1 MKITM
6 NTITP
11 INCPFLPLL
20 QDDHPARNYNSYLQ
34 LLAKLFNHEIIGVDI
49 SDFFAYLVGEW
60 PLEEEFI
67 DQWNLTI
74 PFRDF
79 EMEYKK
85 FYMNIQD
92 VVVIGNDNYRIIID
106 EVLAQKLYEN
116 YQRNVNYYMELIRF
130 VFRNYSIESFGYP
143 NHIVAHL
150 ISVRNAFVD
159 THHPLL
165 IVEMEVRML
174 EHFAMFPN
182 NVEYLITL
190 WEDRTDFFM
199 PITHAVDSDRHAW
212 KFPLYLPYLRNPS
225 PETITELLDDY
236 SFDSSCDK
244 GDEYGYTSD
253 TFSVNSDWGYDFNT
267 DLCACES
274 PYTSICSRTHLE
286 WILEY
291 DFECDTLEFYNKFWE
306 NATFIKIDCF
316 VDDLLSDAEFM
327 SIFSKLSGLSLNELS
342 VVYTNEI
349 KVVPQMYLPGISD
362 VTESLGSVKISMDNL
377 ADKLPDHSERM
388 DWQKVFRG
396 IGTSLE
402 GTSSVFSAFS
412 NFSNSIPGMDKAKQT
427 AAKLQEAVSNVS
439 KSEQNDT
446 LFVCMLSALLYYIK
460 YRTWTGLSL
469 FTVFWIPLCFVENK
483 VFKYTCPIWL
493 YISCNMPLSIDVDE
507 EIAEPQIDVD
517 SFESVVELI
526 ASIFLGYFSF
536 GKCKEVSSSILLFLK
551 DFGKVKGGAVDVAKA
566 VFKLL
571 ENCINKT
578 IEWIRGTNPMFRFFS
593 MNNQIYDE
601 YFKEVREF
609 CSKYNNHQVV
619 ASPETLSTVAAL
631 IDTGRKI
638 KLGLPK
644 DPTSKEISEFIKLDL
659 LSLTKIQNS
668 LEHQN
673 ISFTGFRQEPVVIEF
688 KGPTSVA
695 KSVVQTNANYAAV
708 ARHFS
713 GSELESFKRQP
724 STKVYTCVPENE
736 YMDGFKQ
743 HHWVV
748 NIDDFGQSRDI
759 VGNPDNEYMKFVR
772 FVNGFEYYPHMAE
785 LANKGTVTFKA
796 PYIVISTNIRKHN
809 PVSLHCPAAFRRR
822 IHFSYIVVPKD
833 EYCTPESLLLDLW
846 HRVLDKKSLPIDPLT
861 KQTVID
867 DRIHDFYCLD
877 PETSDMTGEVISFS
891 EVMSRWFAEYDKKK
905 QYFEQNLNT
914 FNKTIDKYH
923 TIFHPEIEVAD
934 DNSCEEEIIMES
946 PITPVV
952 YSSFQDT
959 IRLYLTHSRARS
971 LITHHCPGIDYDPL
985 NLVTCLPALEDA
997 LLKVGIDEKI
1007 FKSKLFELK
1016 PIVPI
1021 YKKVKFRTKTS
1032 IMERINLFL
1041 VEYAPALIRF
1051 KNFIVG
1057 NGPVLVFAF
1066 MTFIVG
1072 TAIGNCIR
1080 KLLIKMFCS
1089 REEYDEIYPQSH
1101 NEGDKMRKLKES
1113 QKLYRSSKIM
1123 KEFIRNNPSTA
1134 PQMGSDSNGQDILH
1148 SIIRSNHFTLA
1159 KENSTVVD
1167 GTAVTTWDHLG
1178 HFVVWRDRVAQMPYH
1193 YIISMSNGLQDDPTR
1208 LDVKLKLIRNGK
1220 SKSPVEYIITVR
1232 DILAN
1237 FDTPNSDN
1245 CILHKLLKKDQ
1256 VLVRLPDK
1264 VQPCR
1269 DITEYIISSKNL
1281 SKDAST
1287 IEALVLNGKSS
1298 FFCWANYKDS
1308 PCPVID
1314 DKNNESW
1321 MLRDYYRYHA
1331 VTVNGDCGS
1340 LFGKMDASIQKQKIY
1355 GMHVSGAIG
1364 ANFGYAVSFTQ
1375 EEILEALNAFHPQ
1388 EYPIE
1393 PQIEWLDDMNFV
1405 IDGPIANPPI
1415 LPTKSSIIKSPIFDV
1430 VKKHSTIPCKLFKFV
1445 KDGQEIDPWEKALSK
1460 YSKELPELSEVLQ
1473 DQIERASHAYFNMV
1487 HDTMIVRSKPRV
1499 FTLTEAIHGIPDDP
1513 WFGPIPSNTSAG
1525 YPMNV
1530 QGTDNLKKMLFASD
1544 RNSPEYMEIFERIA
1558 EDVELAEVTYATG
1571 GRPEFFYVDYLK
1583 DERKPIDKARMGKT
1597 RMFSGGP
1604 LVLFILFRKHFGWF
1618 DSHFKSN
1625 KIQNWSAIGV
1635 NPYSEEWDHI
1645 AKYLGEVTIDEVRA
1659 GAGDYAGFDTAH
1671 LPFVHGIMVML
1682 IIKVYYPNAT
1692 KREIAIKMGLFLEI
1706 FNSNHIFL
1714 GIIVRWFQGM
1724 PSGNAL
1730 TAIINTIYNAI
1741 CLCFVFMVI
1750 KDENPSLNLRDED
1763 CTKMLRAIILGDD
1776 NVFST
1781 SPLLVPYYNELT
1793 LPDIL
1798 KRIGMTYTTELK
1810 LTAIVP
1816 NRPIT
1821 EVSFLKRAWL
1831 YDDLSGRYIAPLELD
1846 VILEFSMW
1854 TRKGKDY
1861 MNIACSNFENTLN
1874 ELSLHPKEIWDKYYP
1889 TLLSAAKQEYTQ
1901 YPWVL
1906 PLLTPHDVRRQRTLQ
1921 SISFY

>member
-1 MKITM
+1 M
-6 NTITP
+6 NTTIP
-11 INCPFLPLL
+11 INCAYLPLL
-20 QDDHPARNYNSYLQ
+20 QDDHPARNFNSYLQ
-34 LLAKLFNHEIIGVDI
+34 LNAKLFNHEIIGVDI
-49 SDFFAYLVGEW
+49 HEFFTYIVDDWPTGREIEDIYNLEVPYRSFDLDF
-60 PLEEEFI
+60 
-67 DQWNLTI
+67 
-74 PFRDF
+74 
-79 EMEYKK
+79 KK

-92 VVVIGNDNYRIIID
+92 VIIISNENYKLIID
-106 EVLAQKLYEN
+106 AVLAQSLYFN
-116 YQRNVNYYMELIRF
+116 YQRNVNYYMELVRF
-130 VFRNYSIESFGYP
+130 VFRNWTLEHSGHNALILHLVSIRE
-143 NHIVAHL
+143 
-150 ISVRNAFVD
+150 AFVD

-165 IVEMEVRML
+165 IVETEVRLL
-174 EHFAMFPN
+174 EHFAMFPQ
-182 NVEYLITL
+182 NVEYLMTL

-199 PITHAVDSDRHAW
+199 PITHAVDSDKHAW
-212 KFPLYLPYLRNPS
+212 NFPLYLPEIRIPNPRLL
-225 PETITELLDDY
+225 LLDTHQDWMDDEDCDEF
-236 SFDSSCDK
+236 SFDQTSS
-244 GDEYGYTSD
+244 EY
-253 TFSVNSDWGYDFNT
+253 SVKNIDWGYDFQSS
-267 DLCACES
+267 LCSCES
-274 PYTSICSRTHLE
+274 AYTNICDKTHLE
-286 WILEY
+286 WLADYE
-291 DFECDTLEFYNKFWE
+291 FELDTLDYYNKFWE
-306 NATFIKIDCF
+306 NATFIKINCF
-316 VDDLLSDAEFM
+316 VDDLLSDEAFM
-327 SIFSKLSGLSLNELS
+327 SIFAKLSGMTREELS

-362 VTESLGSVKISMDNL
+362 VTESLSSVKTSMDNL
-377 ADKLPDHSERM
+377 AEKLPDHSERM

-412 NFSNSIPGMDKAKQT
+412 NFSNSIPGMDKARQT
-427 AAKLQEAVSNVS
+427 AVKLQEAVANVS
-439 KSEQNDT
+439 KSDQSDT

-469 FTVFWIPLCFVENK
+469 FTVFWIPLCFSDNK
-483 VFKYTCPIWL
+483 VFKYTAPIWL
-493 YISCNMPLSIDVDE
+493 YISCNMPLSVDVE
-507 EIAEPQIDVD
+507 QEIAEPQINIDD
-517 SFESVVELI
+517 FESTVELI
-526 ASIFLGYFSF
+526 SSLFLGYFSF
-536 GKCKEVSSSILLFLK
+536 GKCKDVSSSILLFLK
-551 DFGKVKGGAVDVAKA
+551 DFGKVKGGAIEVAKA

-571 ENCINKT
+571 ETCINKT

-593 MNNQIYDE
+593 MNNEIYDA
-601 YFKEVREF
+601 YFREVREF
-609 CSKYNNHQVV
+609 CSKYNNHQIV
-619 ASPETLSTVAAL
+619 ASAETLSTVAAL
-631 IDTGRKI
+631 IDTGRRI
-638 KLGLPK
+638 KMGLPK
-644 DPTSKEISEFIKLDL
+644 DPTSKEISEFLKLDL

-673 ISFTGFRQEPVVIEF
+673 ISFTGFRQEPVVVEF

-713 GSELESFKRQP
+713 GKELEAFKRQP

-736 YMDGFKQ
+736 YLDGFKQ

-759 VGNPDNEYMKFVR
+759 VGNPDNEYMKFIR

-785 LANKGTVTFKA
+785 LVNKGTVTFKA
-796 PYIVISTNIRKHN
+796 PYIVISTNVRKHN

-833 EYCTPESLLLDLW
+833 EYCTAESLVKDLW
-846 HRVLDKKSLPIDPLT
+846 HRVLNKEALPLDPVT

-877 PETSDMTGEVISFS
+877 SETSEPTGEIISFS
-891 EVMSRWFAEYDKKK
+891 EVMNRWFAEYDKKK
-905 QYFEQNLNT
+905 NHFEQNLKT
-914 FNKTIDKYH
+914 FNATIDKYH
-923 TIFHPEIEVAD
+923 RLFHPAVEVND
-934 DNSCEEEIIMES
+934 ENSCEEEILMES
-946 PITPVV
+946 VAPVV
-952 YSSFQDT
+952 YSSYQET
-959 IRLYLTHSRARS
+959 IRLYLTHTRAKA
-971 LITHHCPGIDYDPL
+971 LISYHCPGIDYDPL
-985 NLVTCLPALEDA
+985 LLVDCLPALEET
-997 LLKVGIDEKI
+997 LLKVGIDEQSFKFKI
-1007 FKSKLFELK
+1007 YDDG
-1016 PIVPI
+1016 PIVPL
-1021 YKKVKFRTKTS
+1021 YSKVKYRQKTS
-1032 IMERINLFL
+1032 IMEKINEFILQH
-1041 VEYAPALIRF
+1041 APSLIRF
-1051 KNFIVG
+1051 KNFVVG
-1057 NGPVLVFAF
+1057 NGPVLVLAF
-1066 MTFIVG
+1066 MTFVVG

-1080 KLLIKMFCS
+1080 RLLIKIFCT
-1089 REEYDEIYPQSH
+1089 RDEYDNIYPQSH

-1123 KEFIRNNPSTA
+1123 KEFIHNNPSVA
-1134 PQMGSDSNGQDILH
+1134 PQMGSDSNGQDILY
-1148 SIIRSNHFTLA
+1148 SIIRSNHFTLS
-1159 KENSTVVD
+1159 KENLTIVD
-1167 GTAVTTWDHLG
+1167 GISVSTWDHLG
-1178 HFVVWRDRVAQMPYH
+1178 HFVVWRERVAQMPYH
-1193 YIISMSNGLQDDPTR
+1193 YIISMSNGLQDDPSR
-1208 LDVKLKLIRNGK
+1208 LDVKLKLVRNGK

-1232 DILAN
+1232 DILGN
-1237 FDTPNSDN
+1237 FDTPSDTN
-1245 CILHKLLKKDQ
+1245 CVLHKLLVKDQ

-1264 VQPCR
+1264 IQPCR
-1269 DITEYIISSKNL
+1269 DITEYIISAKNL
-1281 SKDAST
+1281 NKDAST
-1287 IEALVLNGKSS
+1287 IEALVINGKSS

-1375 EEILEALNAFHPQ
+1375 EEILEALNSFHPM
-1388 EYPIE
+1388 EPPIE
-1393 PQIEWLDDMNFV
+1393 PQIDWLDDMNFV

-1415 LPTKSSIIKSPIFDV
+1415 LPTKSNIIKSPIFDV
-1430 VKKHSTIPCKLFKFV
+1430 VKKHSTIPCKLFKFA
-1445 KDGQEIDPWEKALSK
+1445 KDGQEIDPWEKALAK
-1460 YSKELPELSEVLQ
+1460 YSKELPELSEITR
-1473 DQIERASHAYFNMV
+1473 DQLERAANAYFNML
-1487 HDTMIVRSKPRV
+1487 HDTMIVRSTPRV
-1499 FTLTEAIHGIPDDP
+1499 FTLEEAIHGVPDDP

-1530 QGTDNLKKMLFASD
+1530 QGTDNLKKMLFSSD
-1544 RNSPEYMEIFERIA
+1544 RNSPEYLAIFERIA

-1583 DERKPIDKARMGKT
+1583 DERKPIEKARMGKT

-1618 DSHFKSN
+1618 DSHYKSN

-1645 AKYLGEVTIDEVRA
+1645 AKFLGEVTPPEIRA
-1659 GAGDYAGFDTAH
+1659 GAGDYAGFDTSH

-1750 KDENPSLNLRDED
+1750 KDENPSLCLRDED
-1763 CTKMLRAIILGDD
+1763 CTKSIRAIILGDD
-1776 NVFST
+1776 NAFST
-1781 SPLLVPYYNELT
+1781 IEKLVPYYNELT

-1798 KRIGMTYTTELK
+1798 QRIGMTYTTELK
-1810 LTAIVP
+1810 LTATVP

-1821 EVSFLKRAWL
+1821 EISFLKRAWF
-1831 YDDLSGRYIAPLELD
+1831 YDSLSGRYIAPLELD
-1846 VILEFSMW
+1846 VVLEFSMW

-1874 ELSLHPKEIWDKYYP
+1874 ELSLHPDYVWNEYYP
-1889 TLLSAAKQEYTQ
+1889 VLLNSAKQEYSQ

-1906 PLLTPHDVRRQRTLQ
+1906 PLLTPQDVRRQRTLQ